1 MTFNKT
7 KIYNLIFKSFLI
19 QLAVLF
25 VVLVFHSYFDL
36 TKIISDII
44 NQFSFIANIK
54 FGQISNVVLYKV
66 IVNAIMFILLHF
78 CFFALIYIAFKLITF
93 FSRLNANKQAV
104 VINKKNVFN
113 LQKQNDKFL
122 FGEFYLTNK
131 KFLA

>member
-19 QLAVLF
+19 QLAILF

-44 NQFSFIANIK
+44 NQFSFISNIK

-66 IVNAIMFILLHF
+66 IVNAIMFIVLHF
-78 CFFALIYIAFKLITF
+78 CFFALIYVVFKLITF
-93 FSRLNANKQAV
+93 FSRLNANKQS
-104 VINKKNVFN
+104 VITNKQVIVNFKTQIN
-113 LQKQNDKFL
+113 KFL
-122 FGEFYLTNK
+122 FGKFYLTNK